1 MALVPSV
8 LALLLVWLWLARPA
22 RSGLR
27 RAGAVVLLAWTT
39 MNILFEPLCQWRGPF
54 QPFASEW
61 PGQAAIIEKALQ
73 DRKAGRLREPVVL
86 AEIRCR
92 PRSPVQRIEDLTITP

>member
-1 MALVPSV
+1 LLTVTVLSAMAVFPLIALV
-8 LALLLVWLWLARPA
+8 
-22 RSGLR
+22 RSYGLT
-27 RAGAVVLLAWTT
+27 WTT
-39 MNILFEPLCQWRGPF
+39 VNVLFEPPYQGHGPF